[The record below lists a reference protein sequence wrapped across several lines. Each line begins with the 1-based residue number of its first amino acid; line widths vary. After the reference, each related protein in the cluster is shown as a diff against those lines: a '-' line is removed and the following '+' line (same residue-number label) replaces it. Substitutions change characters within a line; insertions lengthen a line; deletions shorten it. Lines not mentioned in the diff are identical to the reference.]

1 MGAARKDDQPGLT
14 LDLKAFQRDGALRL
28 PALFDSARVEA
39 LRELPTS
46 GPGVRLH
53 DARLHDLITP
63 ATEAAT
69 ALMRAQARPVRAV
82 VFDKTADANWLV
94 AWHQDR
100 TICVAER
107 VEAEGFGPWSRK
119 NGALHVAPPVSI
131 LERMVTLRIH
141 LDHVGPD
148 NAPLRA
154 ALGSHC
160 IGVVSAADA
169 AARAATFAQVVCLA
183 AAGDVWAYATP
194 ILHASDRSR
203 TPIRRR
209 VLQVDYASADLP
221 GGLTWAGVG

>member
-1 MGAARKDDQPGLT
+1 MGAAREDDQPGLT
-14 LDLKAFQRDGALRL
+14 LDLKAFHRDGAQHL
-28 PALFDSARVEA
+28 PGLFDRARVEA

-53 DARLHDLITP
+53 DSRLHDLITP

-69 ALMRAQARPVRAV
+69 ALLSAPARPVRAV
-82 VFDKTADANWLV
+82 LFNKTANANWQV

-107 VEAEGFGPWSRK
+107 VEVAGFGPWSRK
-119 NGALHVAPPVSI
+119 DGTLHVAPPVSI

-141 LDHVGPD
+141 IDPVGPD

-160 IGVVSAADA
+160 IGPVPAADA
-169 AARAATFAQVVCLA
+169 AARAATFTQAICLA
-183 AAGDVWAYATP
+183 ETGDVWAYATP

-203 TPIRRR
+203 TPSRRR

-221 GGLTWAGVG
+221 GGLTWAGVD

>member
-1 MGAARKDDQPGLT
+1 VGAAREDDQPGLT
-14 LDLKAFQRDGALRL
+14 LDLETFQRDGALYL
-28 PALFDSARVEA
+28 PSLLGDARVDA
-39 LRELPTS
+39 IRELPTA

-53 DARLHDLITP
+53 DARLHDLIAP

-69 ALMRAQARPVRAV
+69 ALLGAPARPVRAV
-82 VFDKTADANWLV
+82 LFDKTADANWLV

-107 VEAEGFGPWSRK
+107 VEVEGFGPWSRK
-119 NGALHVAPPVSI
+119 DGALHVAPPVSI

-141 LDHVGPD
+141 IDAVGLD

-160 IGVVSAADA
+160 IGLVPAADA
-169 AARAATFAQVVCLA
+169 AARAATFTQAVCLA
-183 AAGDVWAYATP
+183 EPGDVWAYATP

-203 TPIRRR
+203 TPLRRR

-221 GGLTWAGVG
+221 GGLIWAGVG